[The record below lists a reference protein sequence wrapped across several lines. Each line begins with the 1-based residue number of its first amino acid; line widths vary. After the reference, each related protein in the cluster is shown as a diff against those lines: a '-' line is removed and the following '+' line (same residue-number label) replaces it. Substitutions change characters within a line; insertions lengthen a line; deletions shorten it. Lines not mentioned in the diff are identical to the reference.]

1 MGRPKSEKFW
11 WGVIA
16 LPIIIVSTLHYTTPT
31 SKAPLHLIYLQSYFI
46 PVLIAA
52 FQFGVRGGLGVAF
65 AISLIYMPHIMLQ
78 WLGNT
83 EHTIWGIL
91 QIIMFNVI
99 GYLTGLKAQK
109 EQTEKHR
116 FRQTAGEL
124 EQSLTKLERQSH
136 ELAELEEQL
145 RLSERLA
152 VVGELTTSLAHELRN
167 PLGTIRGA
175 VEILAEEL
183 PPEAQKTE
191 FFQILIEE
199 TGRMSSVV
207 ESYLS
212 FARRPNNPATQYDVR
227 EIIQSSCLILA
238 TRARKEQIELRT
250 VVPEQPVILKGDPNN
265 LRQVLVNL
273 LLNAIEA
280 MPEPG
285 VIRISAQFQDQHD
298 QPAEPVAGERR
309 PGMLQLAVK
318 DQGIGLSRDAL
329 ETIFKPFYTTKA
341 KGTGLG
347 LSIVKRI
354 VDQQHWQI
362 SVNSQL
368 REGTDV
374 MLTIPLNH
382 DL

>member
-16 LPIIIVSTLHYTTPT
+16 LLIIIVSTLHYTTPT

-52 FQFGVRGGLGVAF
+52 FQFGVRGGLGVAV

-83 EHTIWGIL
+83 EHMLWGIL

-109 EQTEKHR
+109 EQDEKHR
-116 FRQTAGEL
+116 FRQTAAEL
-124 EQSLTKLERQSH
+124 EQSLKKLERQSN
-136 ELAELEEQL
+136 ELAEMEEQL
-145 RLSERLA
+145 RLSDRLA

-175 VEILAEEL
+175 VEILTEEL

-191 FFQILIEE
+191 FFQMLIQE
-199 TGRMSSVV
+199 TERMSSVV
-207 ESYLS
+207 ENYLT
-212 FARRPNNPATQYDVR
+212 FARRPKNPDSQYDVG
-227 EIIQSSCLILA
+227 EILQSACRILA
-238 TRARKEQIELRT
+238 ARARKAQIELRT
-250 VVPEQPVILKGDPNN
+250 TLPAQPVILKGDPNH

-285 VIRISAQFQDQHD
+285 VIAISAQLQDKQEKSS
-298 QPAEPVAGERR
+298 EPGAGE
-309 PGMLQLAVK
+309 PGSGILQLMVK
-318 DQGIGLSRDAL
+318 DQGTGIAQDAL
-329 ETIFKPFYTTKA
+329 DTIFTPFYTTKE

-347 LSIVKRI
+347 VSIVKRI
-354 VDQQHWQI
+354 IDQQHWQI
-362 SVNSQL
+362 AFHSRL
-368 REGTDV
+368 RQGTEV
-374 MLTIPLNH
+374 VLTIPLKS
-382 DL
+382 

>member
-16 LPIIIVSTLHYTTPT
+16 LLIIIVSTLHYTTPT

-52 FQFGVRGGLGVAF
+52 FQFGVRGGLGVAV

-83 EHTIWGIL
+83 EHMLWGIL

-109 EQTEKHR
+109 EQEEKHR
-116 FRQTAGEL
+116 FRQTAAEL
-124 EQSLTKLERQSH
+124 EQSLKKLERQSN
-136 ELAELEEQL
+136 ELAEMEEQL
-145 RLSERLA
+145 RLSDRLA

-175 VEILAEEL
+175 VEILTEEL

-191 FFQILIEE
+191 FFQMLIQE
-199 TGRMSSVV
+199 TERMSSVV
-207 ESYLS
+207 ENYLT
-212 FARRPNNPATQYDVR
+212 FARRPKNPDSQYDVG
-227 EIIQSSCLILA
+227 EILQSACRILA
-238 TRARKEQIELRT
+238 ARARKAQIELRIAL
-250 VVPEQPVILKGDPNN
+250 PAQPVILKGDPNH

-285 VIRISAQFQDQHD
+285 VIAISAQLQDKQEKSS
-298 QPAEPVAGERR
+298 EPGAGE
-309 PGMLQLAVK
+309 PGSGILQLMVK
-318 DQGIGLSRDAL
+318 DQGAGIAQDAL
-329 ETIFKPFYTTKA
+329 DTIFKPFYTTKE

-354 VDQQHWQI
+354 IDQQHWQI
-362 SVNSQL
+362 AFHSRL
-368 REGTDV
+368 RQGTEV
-374 MLTIPLNH
+374 VLTIPLKS
-382 DL
+382 

>member
-1 MGRPKSEKFW
+1 MDRPKSEIFW

-16 LPIIIVSTLHYTTPT
+16 LLIIIVSTLHYTTPT

-52 FQFGVRGGLGVAF
+52 FQFGVRGGLGVAV

-83 EHTIWGIL
+83 EHMLWGIL

-109 EQTEKHR
+109 EQDEKHR
-116 FRQTAGEL
+116 FRQTAAEL
-124 EQSLTKLERQSH
+124 EQSLKKLERQSN
-136 ELAELEEQL
+136 ELAEMEEQL
-145 RLSERLA
+145 RLSDRLA

-175 VEILAEEL
+175 VEILTEEL

-191 FFQILIEE
+191 FFQMLIQE
-199 TGRMSSVV
+199 TERMSSVV
-207 ESYLS
+207 ENYLT
-212 FARRPNNPATQYDVR
+212 FARRPKNPDSQYDVG
-227 EIIQSSCLILA
+227 EILQSACRILA
-238 TRARKEQIELRT
+238 ARARKAQIELRT
-250 VVPEQPVILKGDPNN
+250 TLPAQPVILKGDPNH

-285 VIRISAQFQDQHD
+285 VIAISAQLQDKQEKSS
-298 QPAEPVAGERR
+298 EPGAGE
-309 PGMLQLAVK
+309 PGSGILQLMVK
-318 DQGIGLSRDAL
+318 DQGTGIAQDAL
-329 ETIFKPFYTTKA
+329 DTIFTPFYTTKE

-354 VDQQHWQI
+354 IDQQHWQI
-362 SVNSQL
+362 AFHSRL
-368 REGTDV
+368 RQGTEV
-374 MLTIPLNH
+374 VLTIPLKS
-382 DL
+382 

>member
-1 MGRPKSEKFW
+1 MGRPKTEKFW

-16 LPIIIVSTLHYTTPT
+16 LLIIIVSTLHYTTPT

-52 FQFGVRGGLGVAF
+52 FQFGVRGGLGVAV

-83 EHTIWGIL
+83 EHMLWGIL

-109 EQTEKHR
+109 EQEEKHR
-116 FRQTAGEL
+116 FRQTAAEL
-124 EQSLTKLERQSH
+124 EQSLKKLERQSN
-136 ELAELEEQL
+136 ELAEMEEQL
-145 RLSERLA
+145 RLSDRLA

-175 VEILAEEL
+175 VEILTEEL

-191 FFQILIEE
+191 FFQMLIQE
-199 TGRMSSVV
+199 TERMSSVV
-207 ESYLS
+207 ENYLT
-212 FARRPNNPATQYDVR
+212 FARRPKNPDSQYDVG
-227 EIIQSSCLILA
+227 EILQSVCRILA
-238 TRARKEQIELRT
+238 ARARKAQIELRT
-250 VVPEQPVILKGDPNN
+250 TLPAQPVILKGDPNH

-285 VIRISAQFQDQHD
+285 VIAISAQLQDKQEKSS
-298 QPAEPVAGERR
+298 EPGAGE
-309 PGMLQLAVK
+309 PGSGILQLMVK
-318 DQGIGLSRDAL
+318 DQGAGIAQDAL
-329 ETIFKPFYTTKA
+329 DTIFTPFYTTKE

-354 VDQQHWQI
+354 IDQQHWQI
-362 SVNSQL
+362 AFHSRL
-368 REGTDV
+368 RQGTEV
-374 MLTIPLNH
+374 VLTIPLKS
-382 DL
+382 

>member
-16 LPIIIVSTLHYTTPT
+16 LLIIIVSTLHYTTPT

-52 FQFGVRGGLGVAF
+52 FQFGVRGGLGVAV

-83 EHTIWGIL
+83 EHMLWGIL

-109 EQTEKHR
+109 EQDEKHR
-116 FRQTAGEL
+116 FRQTAAEL
-124 EQSLTKLERQSH
+124 EQSLKKLERQSN
-136 ELAELEEQL
+136 ELAEMEEQL
-145 RLSERLA
+145 RLSDRLA

-175 VEILAEEL
+175 VEILTEEL

-191 FFQILIEE
+191 FFQMLIQE
-199 TGRMSSVV
+199 TERMSSVV
-207 ESYLS
+207 ENYLT
-212 FARRPNNPATQYDVR
+212 FARRPKNPDSQYDVG
-227 EIIQSSCLILA
+227 EILQSACRILA
-238 TRARKEQIELRT
+238 ARARKAQIELRT
-250 VVPEQPVILKGDPNN
+250 TLPAQPVILKGDPNH

-285 VIRISAQFQDQHD
+285 VIAISAQLQDKQEKSS
-298 QPAEPVAGERR
+298 EPGAGE
-309 PGMLQLAVK
+309 PGSGILQLMVK
-318 DQGIGLSRDAL
+318 DQGTGIAQDAL
-329 ETIFKPFYTTKA
+329 DTIFTPFYTTKE

-354 VDQQHWQI
+354 IDQQHWQI
-362 SVNSQL
+362 AFHSRL
-368 REGTDV
+368 RQGTEV
-374 MLTIPLNH
+374 VLTIPLKS
-382 DL
+382 